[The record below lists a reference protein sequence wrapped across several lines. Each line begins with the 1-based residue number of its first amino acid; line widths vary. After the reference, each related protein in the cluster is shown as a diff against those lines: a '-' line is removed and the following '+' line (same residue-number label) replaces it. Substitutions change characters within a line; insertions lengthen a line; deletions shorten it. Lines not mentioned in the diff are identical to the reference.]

1 MFNYLCPNCNSTMQ
15 CISTTSIPPITR
27 YVCFNCN
34 YSSKPIREDYQA
46 QVLPEELREEEE

>member
-1 MFNYLCPNCNSTMQ
+1 MFNYLCPNCNNPMQ
-15 CISTTSIPPITR
+15 CISTASIPPITR

-46 QVLPEELREEEE
+46 QVLPEELREKEE